1 VLDLIA
7 GITGRRLR
15 IRHEPAE
22 PGDARHTGADIARAG
37 ALLGYRPEVDLPT
50 GLAAQAEWMAR
61 RLSGQP
67 ARPGS
72 SASS

>member
-50 GLAAQAEWMAR
+50 GLAARAEWMAR
-61 RLSGQP
+61 RLSRQP
-67 ARPGS
+67 ARPSS